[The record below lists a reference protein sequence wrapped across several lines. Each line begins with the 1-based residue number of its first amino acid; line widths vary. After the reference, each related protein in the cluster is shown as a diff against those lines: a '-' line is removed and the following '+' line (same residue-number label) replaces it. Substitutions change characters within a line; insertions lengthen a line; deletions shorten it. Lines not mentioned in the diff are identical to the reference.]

1 MIPRLWKTLVCW
13 PDCGRRK
20 NERVNRP
27 QRFFARQFCFVG
39 TALALRV
46 HNTLTGKIEAFV
58 PLHPPKVG
66 MYVCGVTVYDRSHVG
81 HARALVTFDVVFR
94 YLRWCGY
101 EVTFV
106 RNFTDVDDKIIA
118 RAQQAGISTAELVA
132 ANLTAFDE
140 DVRALGCLRPTKE
153 PRATEHIPEM
163 VALIQKLIDRGLAY
177 VADGDVYFCVEK
189 FPSYGK
195 LSKRR
200 LEDMIAGARVDVDE
214 RKRHPMDFALWK
226 ASKPGEPTWPSP
238 WGPGRPGWHIEC
250 SAMATK
256 YLGQPFDIHGG
267 GADLIFPHHENEI
280 AQSEGAHGCEF
291 ARYWLHNGL
300 VTIGAEKM
308 SKSLGNFMT
317 VAEAAAR
324 SGGEAVRLF
333 VLGTHYRSPLDFA
346 PERLDDAARALGR
359 IYDTL
364 ARADDAG
371 ADATAPPDAAR
382 IQEFREAMDDDFN
395 TARALAV
402 LFDTIRDLN
411 RAMDEKQ
418 TTNLGPLRATV
429 RELSTVLGIGGN
441 DPRVVLEEEK
451 QRHLRSQGLSPEY
464 VANKLAER
472 TEARRR
478 RDFATADRI
487 RQELRERGITVEDTP
502 QGTVWK
508 VAR

>member
-1 MIPRLWKTLVCW
+1 M
-13 PDCGRRK
+13 
-20 NERVNRP
+20 
-27 QRFFARQFCFVG
+27 
-39 TALALRV
+39 
-46 HNTLTGKIEAFV
+46 FV
-58 PLHPPKVG
+58 PLRPPKVG

-94 YLRWCGY
+94 YLQWCGY
-101 EVTFV
+101 DVNFV

-132 ANLTAFDE
+132 TNLAAFEE
-140 DVRALGCLRPTKE
+140 DVRALGCLRPTRE

-163 VALIQKLIDRGLAY
+163 IALIEKLIERGLAY
-177 VADGDVYFCVEK
+177 VTDGDVYFCVEK
-189 FPSYGK
+189 FPGYGK

-226 ASKPGEPTWPSP
+226 ASKPGEPKWPSP
-238 WGPGRPGWHIEC
+238 WGEGRPGWHIEC

-267 GADLIFPHHENEI
+267 GADLVFPHHENEI

-300 VTIGAEKM
+300 VTIGTEKM

-317 VAEAAAR
+317 VAEAVAR
-324 SGGEAVRLF
+324 VGGEALRLF

-359 IYDTL
+359 LYDTL
-364 ARADDAG
+364 ARADAAG
-371 ADATAPPDAAR
+371 ALANATPDSGR
-382 IQEFREAMDDDFN
+382 MEEFRAAMDDDFN

-402 LFDTIRDLN
+402 LFDTIRELN
-411 RAMDEKQ
+411 RVMDEKR
-418 TTNLGPLRATV
+418 TANLSALRSTV
-429 RELSTVLGIGGN
+429 RELSAVLGVGSN
-441 DPRVVLEEEK
+441 DPSTVLEEERE
-451 QRHLRSQGLSPEY
+451 RHLRSRGVTREY
-464 VANKLAER
+464 VVAKLGER
-472 TEARRR
+472 AEARRR
-478 RDFATADRI
+478 KDFATADSI
-487 RQELRERGITVEDTP
+487 RDELRNLGIVVEDTAE
-502 QGTVWK
+502 GTVWK